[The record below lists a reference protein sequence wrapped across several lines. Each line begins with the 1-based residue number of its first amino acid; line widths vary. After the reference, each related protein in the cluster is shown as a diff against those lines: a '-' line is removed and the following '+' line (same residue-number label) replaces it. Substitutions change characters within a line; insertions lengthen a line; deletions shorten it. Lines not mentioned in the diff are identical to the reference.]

1 MSFPAKVLLV
11 CSTSYCCADRWI
23 RRQPQRFTKRCR
35 EMTRPDVC
43 LLALM
48 CTSSLGV
55 LPYATH
61 RLPLGTGPRPRKLCA
76 AFSFSATNKLI
87 RRLASASCA
96 SRANP
101 RPRKQ
106 KVRKSVKKLLQGGA
120 NLASRKRW
128 VSHTPARCVRQ
139 PCLTKN
145 QAGLLS
151 ARTGTSPARRAELKN
166 PDAFPRQGRI
176 TSGLRSPQS
185 LVTLGDRSGQ
195 AAA

>member
-1 MSFPAKVLLV
+1 MFWLERLDRFSLVLSSQSFVSLFHIILLCGSLDPTTAATIHKTLSRNDKTRCVSSGTYVHVL
-11 CSTSYCCADRWI
+11 TGCA
-23 RRQPQRFTKRCR
+23 
-35 EMTRPDVC
+35 
-43 LLALM
+43 
-48 CTSSLGV
+48 
-55 LPYATH
+55 PYATH

-101 RPRKQ
+101 RRRKQ

-151 ARTGTSPARRAELKN
+151 ARTGTS
-166 PDAFPRQGRI
+166 
-176 TSGLRSPQS
+176 
-185 LVTLGDRSGQ
+185 
-195 AAA
+195 

>member
-1 MSFPAKVLLV
+1 M
-11 CSTSYCCADRWI
+11 
-23 RRQPQRFTKRCR
+23 
-35 EMTRPDVC
+35 C
-43 LLALM
+43 LLALNVLP
-48 CTSSLGV
+48 CLGV
-55 LPYATH
+55 PYATH

-145 QAGLLS
+145 QARLLS

-166 PDAFPRQGRI
+166 PDAFQRRGKI

-195 AAA
+195 AACFRFLHQPMRFSL